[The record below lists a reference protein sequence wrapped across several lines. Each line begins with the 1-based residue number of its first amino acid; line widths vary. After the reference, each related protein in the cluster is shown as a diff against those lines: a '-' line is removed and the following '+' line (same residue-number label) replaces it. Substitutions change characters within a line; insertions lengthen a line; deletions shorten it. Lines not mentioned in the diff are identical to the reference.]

1 LCDNKMSEPNKKM
14 GVGIGIMILKDG
26 KVLLGKRNE
35 DPEKAD
41 SLLHGEGTWTLP
53 GGKLEFGE
61 SFEQGAKREIE
72 EETGLKANKL
82 EVICVTNDI
91 VSDAHFVTV
100 GLLCTEFEGEPAAT
114 EPDEIVEWKW
124 FMLNQLPSPVFSPS
138 EKIIKNYMEK
148 KFYKY

>member
-1 LCDNKMSEPNKKM
+1 MSEPNKKM
-14 GVGIGIMILKDG
+14 GIGIGIMILKDS

-53 GGKLEFGE
+53 GGKLEFGD

-91 VSDAHFVTV
+91 VSDAHFVTI
-100 GLLCTEFEGEPAAT
+100 GLLCTEFEGEPAAM

-124 FMLNQLPSPVFSPS
+124 FMLNQLPSPMFSPS

>member
-1 LCDNKMSEPNKKM
+1 MCDNKMSEPNKKM

>member
-1 LCDNKMSEPNKKM
+1 MSEPNKKM